1 MKEHYTRLFEYNLW
15 ANNEFS
21 EVLRANQYQNP
32 KILKLLSHLANAQ
45 AIWLSRIKNEKSPV
59 GVWDEHTEKEAL
71 ELWGNTSQDWLDFI
85 YSGDLEQETISYKN
99 SKGQEFESRLG
110 DILTHVVN
118 HGTHHRGQ
126 IALMLREE
134 GIDPPA
140 SDFIFY
146 VRD

>member
-21 EVLRANQYQNP
+21 EVLRTNPFQNP
-32 KILKLLSHLANAQ
+32 KILKLLSHMANAQ
-45 AIWLSRIKNEKSPV
+45 AIWLSRVKGEQSSI
-59 GVWDEHTEKEAL
+59 GVWEEHSQKEAL
-71 ELWGNTSQDWLDFI
+71 ELLEKTSQDWLDFI
-85 YSGDLEQETISYKN
+85 YSGDLEPETIEYKN
-99 SKGQEFESRLG
+99 SKGQEFQSRVA

-134 GIDPPA
+134 EIDPPA